1 VRGWCGLGQKVKTE
15 PSGLGFHERIAGG
28 VLIWVVGCPL
38 GWGKLRSRSWACAIR
53 RCARGWWWLGQNQ
66 HQAFIAWFPQMNCGW
81 ACSRVEGTY
90 MGWGK
95 HELRRWGCPI
105 SCKKGEVGLVVLTCY
120 LPIPIPFPTCF
131 SAHQP
136 PPSSH
141 LHPIILPDVLG
152 TGCVRSRWENE

>member
-1 VRGWCGLGQKVKTE
+1 
-15 PSGLGFHERIAGG
+15 
-28 VLIWVVGCPL
+28 
-38 GWGKLRSRSWACAIR
+38 
-53 RCARGWWWLGQNQ
+53 
-66 HQAFIAWFPQMNCGW
+66 MNCGG

-95 HELRRWGCPI
+95 HKLRGWGCPI

-152 TGCVRSRWENE
+152 TGCVRLRWVVVEEWVRESRET